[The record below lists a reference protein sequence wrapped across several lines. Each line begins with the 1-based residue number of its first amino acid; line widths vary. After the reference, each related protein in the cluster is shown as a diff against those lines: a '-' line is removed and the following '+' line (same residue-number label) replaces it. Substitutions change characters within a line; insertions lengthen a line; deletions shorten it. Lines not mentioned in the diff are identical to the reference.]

1 MAAAPLLKIGTR
13 GSPLAMAQTHE
24 ARVLLAAAN
33 DDLVAPGAI
42 GITKIKTT
50 GDDILDRS
58 LAEVG
63 GKGLFT
69 KELDVALF
77 DGRVDIAVHSTKD
90 VETFLPDG
98 IVLAAFLE
106 REDPRDAFLSMKA
119 PSLAK
124 LSAGSIVGSASLRR
138 RAQILNRRPDLK
150 VELLR
155 GNVQTRLS
163 KLADGVVDATL
174 LANAGLNR
182 LELSDKAAEILSPE
196 DMLPAVG
203 QGAVGITCRAD
214 DDRVLEWLSQVNH
227 TETQI
232 RVTAERALLAA
243 LDGSCRAPIGGL
255 AEIVG
260 DKICL
265 RGLVAREDGSE
276 MFETERSG
284 DISDAKAMGD
294 DAGRELRSR
303 AGDDLFE

>member
-24 ARVLLAAAN
+24 ARVLLAAAD
-33 DDLVAPGAI
+33 DDLVAPDAI

-243 LDGSCRAPIGGL
+243 LDGSCRTPIGGL
-255 AEIVG
+255 AEIDG

-276 MFETERSG
+276 MFETERNG

>member
-33 DDLVAPGAI
+33 DDLLAPGAI
-42 GITKIKTT
+42 GITEIKTT
-50 GDDILDRS
+50 GDGILDRP

-69 KELDVALF
+69 KELDSALF
-77 DGRVDIAVHSTKD
+77 DGRIDIAVHSTKD

-106 REDPRDAFLSMKA
+106 REDPRDAFLSMWA

-150 VELLR
+150 VEVLR

-214 DDRVLEWLSQVNH
+214 DVRVLEWLSHINH

-232 RVTAERALLAA
+232 RVKAERALLAA
-243 LDGSCRAPIGGL
+243 LDGSCRTPIGGL
-255 AEIVG
+255 AEIDG
-260 DKICL
+260 DNICL

-284 DISDAKAMGD
+284 YISDAEAMGD

-303 AGDDLFE
+303 AGNDLFE